1 MKRVTFDRTA
11 EVDWHGDVRTGSGLV
26 RAESKAF
33 HTQVTFPTL
42 RGEPDG
48 TTTPEELLAASH
60 ASCYAIGLR
69 SVIAR
74 SGGTASRIIVTAAIT
89 AEKGAGGIRILR
101 SHLRGVVHE
110 LAGLDAAGLAQCAEA
125 AKLECTIS
133 NALQGSV
140 EITHDVGTMTAAGH
154 SGLPTTP
161 AQRA

>member
-1 MKRVTFDRTA
+1 MKSVTFDRTA

-26 RAESKAF
+26 SAGSNAF
-33 HTQVTFPTL
+33 QARVTFPTL

-74 SGGTASRIIVTAAIT
+74 SGGTAARVVVTAAIT
-89 AEKGAGGIRILR
+89 AKKGSGGIRILR
-101 SHLRGVVHE
+101 CHLRGVVHE
-110 LAGLDAAGLAQCAEA
+110 LGGLDAAGLAECAEA
-125 AKLECTIS
+125 AKRECTIS

-140 EITHDVGTMTAAGH
+140 EITHDVSVQACWT
-154 SGLPTTP
+154 
-161 AQRA
+161 